1 MVEKEISLEYG
12 IRMKDKVILG
22 MGIVIEVKGLGLR
35 YDEHVLKTRAWSWNK
50 KIRLSRVWI
59 L

>member
-1 MVEKEISLEYG
+1 
-12 IRMKDKVILG
+12 

-50 KIRLSRVWI
+50 K
-59 L
+59 